1 MKKLEIESILIAALV
16 TFSLLMVLLCG
27 VLTLKI
33 NSLKTDACEYQF
45 VVTDDSISVKD
56 FGRQVGTVLIEGQL
70 KQLIEKDNE

>member
-1 MKKLEIESILIAALV
+1 MKKLEIESILIAALI

-56 FGRQVGTVLIEGQL
+56 FGRQVGTVKIEGQL
-70 KQLIEKDNE
+70 KQLINEDNK

>member
-1 MKKLEIESILIAALV
+1 MKKFEIESVLIAALV

-56 FGRQVGTVLIEGQL
+56 FGRHVGTVKIEGQL
-70 KQLIEKDNE
+70 KQLINEDNK